1 MSPRF
6 TALFAD
12 HRRHLAGSLTLA
24 VLALA
29 VWALG
34 KNLAGLDPGAIVS
47 HLKTLPQERIAEA
60 LLFCCLSYAVLTLY
74 DWLALRGVDHPLPW
88 RKVAPTSLIA
98 FGIGHSVGFQAV
110 SGGSIRLRDYTAAG
124 VPGLKV
130 AGVVALVS
138 VAFALGVA
146 TLLGLSL
153 LASPDTAGAVLH
165 LTADGVRELGGA
177 LLVIVAAY
185 ALLNALRRR
194 PLNWR
199 GREFRLPGL
208 QLTLGQIV
216 AASTDLCFAA
226 ATLYVL
232 LPDTMAPGVTLGF
245 PAFVGVFVLAIYAGT
260 ISNVPGGL
268 GVFETVLILLLPAAP
283 PEGVLGAVL
292 LYRVVYYLL
301 PFVLALF
308 FLGLRLLASQK
319 DRFQRYGG
327 RVQNSVETLAP
338 PVLAATVF
346 LAGAVLLISGATP
359 AIDTRLAG
367 LAEIIPLSLLE
378 FSHLAG
384 SAIGIGLLILA
395 RGLYLRLDGAWWM
408 TLVLLAVG
416 AVVSLL
422 KGLDY
427 EEATLLSVI
436 LVVLLLSHERFY
448 RRASLLELSDSR
460 RWLLATI
467 AVVAAAIWV
476 TMLSSRGTDY
486 SREVWWRFAFD
497 DQSPRVMRAGLLSV
511 LLFAG
516 YMLWRL
522 LSPARPEPEPPDAAA
537 LERAANII
545 ATHGGNTVANLAL
558 LGDKQ
563 LLFGAAGDAFIMYQR
578 SGRSLIALG
587 DPVGNSAGFEA
598 LGWAFREL
606 ADRSSCW
613 PVFYQVSPDQL
624 PLYLD
629 LGLSLAKLG
638 EEARVALATFTL
650 DGTRNAKQR
659 NKHHKV
665 TRGGF
670 SFVVLAPEQVEARL
684 DELRAISDDWLTGKS
699 VAEKGFSVGRFD
711 PDYLRRHHCAC
722 VLKDG
727 HVVAFANL
735 WLGKSREELSID
747 LMRYGAEAPSG
758 VMDYL
763 FIELMFWG
771 KAQGY
776 QWFNLGMAPLAG
788 LEHHPLAPFW
798 HKVGRIVHRYGE
810 PFYNFDGLRRYKDK
824 FSPEWRPR
832 YLASPG
838 GLVLPRV
845 LVDTAALIAGGIKEV
860 IWKS

>member
-6 TALFAD
+6 AALFSD
-12 HRRHLAGSLTLA
+12 RRRLLVAGLTLL
-24 VLALA
+24 VLVLA
-29 VWALG
+29 VWALR
-34 KNLAGLDPGAIVS
+34 KNLAGLNLDEVIG
-47 HLKTLPQERIAEA
+47 HLRSLPQARVAEA
-60 LLFCCLSYAVLTLY
+60 LLFCGLSYAVLTLY

-88 RKVAPTSLIA
+88 LQVAPTSLIA

-110 SGGSIRLRDYTAAG
+110 SGGSIRFRDYTAAG

-138 VAFALGVA
+138 VSFALGVA
-146 TLLGLSL
+146 TVLGLSL
-153 LASPDTAGAVLH
+153 LASPDDAGRVLH
-165 LTADGVRELGGA
+165 LGATGIRELA
-177 LLVIVAAY
+177 IVLLATVAAY
-185 ALLNALRRR
+185 ALLNAVRRR
-194 PLNWR
+194 PLIWR

-208 QLTLGQIV
+208 PLTLSQILV
-216 AASTDLCFAA
+216 ASTDLCFAS

-232 LPDTMAPGVTLGF
+232 LPDTVTLGY
-245 PAFVGVFVLAIYAGT
+245 PAFVGVFVLAIYIGT

-268 GVFETVLILLLPAAP
+268 GVFETVLILLLPGVP

-292 LYRVVYYLL
+292 LYRVIYYLL
-301 PFVLALF
+301 PFMLALF
-308 FLGLRLLASQK
+308 FLGLRLLATQK
-319 DRFQRYGG
+319 DRFRRYGS
-327 RVQNSVETLAP
+327 RVQDSIETLAP
-338 PVLAATVF
+338 PVLATTVF
-346 LAGAVLLISGATP
+346 LAGTVLLISGATP
-359 AIDTRLAG
+359 AIDSRLAG
-367 LAEIIPLSLLE
+367 LSELIPLSLLE
-378 FSHLAG
+378 FSHMAG
-384 SAIGIGLLILA
+384 SAIGVGLLILA
-395 RGLYLRLDGAWWM
+395 RGLYRRLDGAWWL

-416 AVVSLL
+416 AVVSML

-427 EEATLLSVI
+427 EEALLLSVI
-436 LVVLLLSHERFY
+436 LVTLLASHERFY
-448 RRASLLELSDSR
+448 RRASLLEVRDSR
-460 RWLLATI
+460 LWLSATL
-467 AVVAAAIWV
+467 AVVAVAVWV
-476 TMLSSRGTDY
+476 SMLSYRDIDY

-497 DQSPRVMRAGLLSV
+497 DQTPRLMRAGLLTA

-537 LERAANII
+537 LQRAADII
-545 ATHGGNTVANLAL
+545 AAHGGNTLANLAL

-563 LLFGAAGDAFIMYQR
+563 LLFGADGDAFIMYQR

-587 DPVGNSAGFEA
+587 DPVGNLAKFEA

-638 EEARVALATFTL
+638 EEARVLLATFTL

-684 DELRAISDDWLTGKS
+684 EELRTISDDWLTGKS

-727 HVVAFANL
+727 HIVAFANL

-747 LMRYGAEAPSG
+747 LMRYGAEAPNG

-763 FIELMFWG
+763 FIELMYWG

>member
-6 TALFAD
+6 AALFSD
-12 HRRHLAGSLTLA
+12 RRRVLVAGLTLV
-24 VLALA
+24 VLGLA
-29 VWALG
+29 VWALE
-34 KNLAGLDPGAIVS
+34 KNLAVLNPGEILA
-47 HLKTLPQERIAEA
+47 HLKSLPRERIAEA
-60 LLFCCLSYAVLTLY
+60 LLFCGLSYAVLTLY

-88 RKVAPTSLIA
+88 RQVAPTSLIA

-110 SGGSIRLRDYTAAG
+110 SGGSIRFRDYTAAG

-153 LASPDTAGAVLH
+153 LTSPDDAGRVLH
-165 LTADGVRELGGA
+165 LEPSGIRELGSGLLA
-177 LLVIVAAY
+177 LVAAY
-185 ALLNALRRR
+185 VLLNAIRRR
-194 PLNWR
+194 PLTWR

-208 QLTLGQIV
+208 PLTLGQIV

-232 LPDTMAPGVTLGF
+232 LPDTVTLGY

-308 FLGLRLLASQK
+308 FLGLRLLATQNE
-319 DRFQRYGG
+319 RFRRYGS
-327 RVQNSVETLAP
+327 RLQDSVETLAP
-338 PVLAATVF
+338 PVLATTVF

-359 AIDTRLAG
+359 AIDSRLAG
-367 LAEIIPLSLLE
+367 LSEMIPLGLLE

-384 SAIGIGLLILA
+384 SAIGVGLLILA
-395 RGLYLRLDGAWWM
+395 RGLYRRLDGAWWL

-416 AVVSLL
+416 AVVSML

-436 LVVLLLSHERFY
+436 LVVLLLSRERFY
-448 RRASLLELSDSR
+448 RRASLLEVRDSQ
-460 RWLLATI
+460 RWLMATV
-467 AVVAAAIWV
+467 AVVAVAVWV
-476 TMLSSRGTDY
+476 SMLSSRGTDY

-497 DQSPRVMRAGLLSV
+497 DQSPRLMRAGLLTV

-522 LSPARPEPEPPDAAA
+522 LSPARREPDPPDAAA
-537 LERAANII
+537 LDRAASII
-545 ATHGGNTVANLAL
+545 ATFGGNTIANLAL

-563 LLFGAAGDAFIMYQR
+563 LLFGPDGDAFIMYQR

-587 DPVGNSAGFEA
+587 DPVGNPAKVEA
-598 LGWAFREL
+598 LTWAFREL

-638 EEARVALATFTL
+638 EEARVPLTTFSL
-650 DGTRNAKQR
+650 VGSKRQSLRNEHRRAQRDGA
-659 NKHHKV
+659 
-665 TRGGF
+665 
-670 SFVVLAPEQVEARL
+670 SFAVLAPAEVEAKL
-684 DELRAISDDWLTGKS
+684 EELRRISDDWLTGKS

-711 PDYLRRHHCAC
+711 PEYLSRFHCAC
-722 VLKDG
+722 VLRDG
-727 HVVAFANL
+727 QIVAFANL
-735 WLGKSREELSID
+735 WLGAGREEMSID
-747 LMRYGAEAPSG
+747 LMRYGPAAPKG

-763 FIELMFWG
+763 FIELMLWG
-771 KAQGY
+771 NAQGY
-776 QWFNLGMAPLAG
+776 RWFNLGMAPLAG
-788 LEHHPLAPFW
+788 LENHPLAPFW
-798 HKVGRIVHRYGE
+798 HKLGRIVHRYGE
-810 PFYNFDGLRRYKDK
+810 PFYNFNGLRRYKEK
-824 FSPEWRPR
+824 FQPEWRPR